1 MVCTPQ
7 EVPTHAT
14 DTTITARIGVRGIQ
28 KLQISWNQGIL
39 LVLVSLCFLLQ
50 QFVKLS
56 SHLLEQK
63 DTTSMTW
70 GRLCDDPLA
79 KSKISHPQ
87 S

>member
-39 LVLVSLCFLLQ
+39 LVLVSLCFIIAAIC
-50 QFVKLS
+50 KTIIS
-56 SHLLEQK
+56 SIRTKRHDFNDMGQA
-63 DTTSMTW
+63 M
-70 GRLCDDPLA
+70 R
-79 KSKISHPQ
+79 
-87 S
+87 